1 MDTPTKPGDA
11 LAQPTRARLFALLGE
26 LRRPAHT
33 EELATRVGLHPNGVR
48 MQLERLQDAGLVV
61 RGRERLALGRPRDT
75 WVISPDAQP
84 GGDPPTGYADLGRW
98 LVRAITAGK
107 IRVRDVEATGRQ
119 IGKDLAPR
127 DSDAPGDQQLHDV
140 LAAMGFQ
147 PTREPHAGNRLTY
160 RLGNCPYREVVRE
173 RPQVVCGLHRGIAR
187 GLLDAINPN
196 TKLTAFVPKDPY
208 TAGCL
213 IELRGP
219 LAADA
224 AAQPP
229 VTDQATPR

>member
-107 IRVRDVEATGRQ
+107 LRVRDVEATGRQ

-127 DSDAPGDQQLHDV
+127 ESD
-140 LAAMGFQ
+140 
-147 PTREPHAGNRLTY
+147 
-160 RLGNCPYREVVRE
+160 

-187 GLLDAINPN
+187 GLLDAINPK
-196 TKLTAFVPKDPY
+196 TKLTAFVPKDLY